1 MSSLMRSFLVT
12 AAAAGA
18 SYLWRNR
25 ASLPSLGSMRGR
37 TRSTSPSTP
46 DRGTTIYHNHPAA
59 E

>member
-1 MSSLMRSFLVT
+1 MSSLMRSLLVT

-25 ASLPSLGSMRGR
+25 ASLPAMRNR
-37 TRSTSPSTP
+37 TFGTVPSTTP
-46 DRGTTIYHNHPAA
+46 DRGTTIYHNHPVA

>member
-1 MSSLMRSFLVT
+1 MKSIMRSLLVT

-25 ASLPSLGSMRGR
+25 SMLRRR
-37 TRSTSPSTP
+37 TVTSPSTP
-46 DRGTTIYHNHPAA
+46 DRGTTIYHNHPAV

>member
-1 MSSLMRSFLVT
+1 MSSLMRSFIVT

-25 ASLPSLGSMRGR
+25 ASLPSLRGR
-37 TRSTSPSTP
+37 TVSTTPSTP
-46 DRGTTIYHNHPAA
+46 DRGTTIYHNHPVA

>member
-1 MSSLMRSFLVT
+1 MSSLMRSFVVT
-12 AAAAGA
+12 AVAAGA

-25 ASLPSLGSMRGR
+25 ASLSSMRGR